1 MARSFITGGV
11 SATGLATGKPY
22 VKRIIRR
29 DSTGEGYDAAG
40 DVAGGGAFG
49 ILRPDG
55 LTCKIVTAG
64 DSDGAISFSTTA
76 VDANIA
82 ANDGRG
88 KNWATDGELLF
99 VEFPSTTRTFSVQA
113 EGANEV
119 GAGKFRLKVMLTAPD
134 QKAFALD
141 SLGAVTTAEVELD
154 PVPAATHPL
163 GNSKRQSLGGNFIEI
178 NFTDSEVA
186 TVNARTKGVFILI
199 EKFGT
204 DDVFEINGQIQER
217 GGDAAGHGAATTD
230 ANDAVSILVT
240 AILDHEGF
248 EGSNGTQCEKIDPD
262 GTVRTINKIHPL
274 NINSTD
280 GVG

>member
-22 VKRIIRR
+22 VKRIIRK
-29 DSTGEGYDAAG
+29 DSTG
-40 DVAGGGAFG
+40 DVGGGVG
-49 ILRPDG
+49 PTRSDG

-64 DSDGAISFSTTA
+64 DSDGAISFSTLA
-76 VDANIA
+76 VDGNIQ

-88 KNWATDGELLF
+88 KNWTTDGELLF
-99 VEFPSTTRTFSVQA
+99 VEFPATTRTFSVQA

-119 GAGKFRLKVMLTAPD
+119 GAGKFRAKVMLTAPG
-134 QKAFALD
+134 QKAFSLN
-141 SLGAVTTAEVELD
+141 SLGAVTTSEVELD
-154 PVPAATHPL
+154 PIPADI
-163 GNSKRQSLGGNFIEI
+163 GGFNQGGNFIEI

-199 EKFGT
+199 EKYGT
-204 DDVFEINGQIQER
+204 DNIFETDGTVQAR
-217 GGDAAGHGAATTD
+217 GGDAVAAAAN

-262 GTVRTINKIHPL
+262 GTVRAINKIHPL

>member
-22 VKRIIRR
+22 VKRIVRKN
-29 DSTGEGYDAAG
+29 STG
-40 DVAGGGAFG
+40 DVGGGVG
-49 ILRPDG
+49 PTRDDG

-64 DSDGAISFSTTA
+64 DSDGAISFNTETVGLPA
-76 VDANIA
+76 GLDG
-82 ANDGRG
+82 NDGRG
-88 KNWATDGELLF
+88 KDWTTDGELLF

-113 EGANEV
+113 EGANEA
-119 GAGKFRLKVMLTAPD
+119 GAGKFRLKVMLTAPG

-154 PVPAATHPL
+154 PIPANINH
-163 GNSKRQSLGGNFIEI
+163 GGNFIEI

-199 EKFGT
+199 EKYGT
-204 DDVFEINGQIQER
+204 DNIFETDGTVQAR
-217 GGDAAGHGAATTD
+217 GGVAVAATAD
-230 ANDAVSILVT
+230 AEDAVSILVT

-248 EGSNGTQCEKIDPD
+248 EGSNGTQTEKIDPD
-262 GTVRTINKIHPL
+262 GTVRAIKKIHPL

>member
-22 VKRIIRR
+22 VKRIVRK
-29 DSTGEGYDAAG
+29 DSTGAGYDAAG
-40 DVAGGGAFG
+40 AVDGGGAFG
-49 ILRPDG
+49 ALRADG

-64 DSDGAISFSTTA
+64 DSDGAISFNTETA
-76 VDANIA
+76 GLPAGLDG
-82 ANDGRG
+82 NDGRG
-88 KNWATDGELLF
+88 KNWTTDGELLF
-99 VEFPSTTRTFSVQA
+99 VEFPATTRTFSVQA
-113 EGANEV
+113 EGANEA
-119 GAGKFRLKVMLTAPD
+119 GAGKFRLKVMLTAPG

-141 SLGAVTTAEVELD
+141 SLGAVTTSEVELD
-154 PVPAATHPL
+154 PIPAIID
-163 GNSKRQSLGGNFIEI
+163 GFDQGGNFIEI

-199 EKFGT
+199 EKYGT
-204 DDVFEINGQIQER
+204 DNIFETDGSVQTR
-217 GGDAAGHGAATTD
+217 GGDAVAAAAD
-230 ANDAVSILVT
+230 DEDAVSILVT

-248 EGSNGTQCEKIDPD
+248 EGSNGTQTEKIDPD
-262 GTVRTINKIHPL
+262 GTIRAIKKIHPL